1 MAKVN
6 PLTQSAA
13 NLASGADASSR
24 VTAGTVSATGARNPT
39 AESAA
44 LAASAR
50 ATPRAPGCT
59 QCITMALFFDGTGNN
74 LDADTPS
81 DEHSNVARLFRA
93 HPDDEPAT
101 QTYRRYIPGIG
112 TYFREV
118 GDPGGTT
125 RGLGMGDYGQA
136 RLDWAFKELGTI
148 LLAAEARAANP
159 SNRITAVRLSV
170 FGFSRGAALA
180 RAFCRDLQASCTGS
194 RGRFTLRAG
203 ALARS
208 GIALR
213 GGYPVEVYF
222 LGIFDTVASVGLPL
236 STNNIMIKRQN
247 GLGWRDLLPS
257 GGWGRAEQDLRALAF
272 GSRGADP
279 SPGSADGHGAW
290 ANGLQIADIVE
301 RCVHLVA
308 AHEMRNS
315 FPLDSALQGT
325 AYPQGTTEMIYPGVH
340 SDVGGG
346 YRQGEGGKSAMLAKV
361 PLRVMLQAA
370 IDARVPLI
378 PLTGVRSTNEKKD
391 FALDPDGAKA
401 YDEMMALWRSYMQPV
416 NRGAP
421 LGQGVL
427 AHMAVYW
434 RYRLTVAVERTNPA
448 NAARHRGRGAWT
460 PRRLTP
466 EQQRIADNERTFATE
481 RAPLL
486 QEARVRQQ
494 EYARLAVEREAA
506 EQTLMAMQG
515 RPGLE
520 SQVALWENLVRQ
532 RRAQEQAAYD
542 VARRAQARADTAAN
556 DSELIDNLD
565 GYDGW
570 LLQDAEAL
578 HRWRRE
584 EPNRRMRPHYAAIA
598 DAYQEVVVDGR
609 RMDAS
614 SPVYQFFNTYVH
626 DSLSGFAQDNTR
638 PSDPRVIYIG
648 GDTKKEYAAAP
659 AANQGAGVPA

>member
-1 MAKVN
+1 M
-6 PLTQSAA
+6 
-13 NLASGADASSR
+13 
-24 VTAGTVSATGARNPT
+24 AGTASATSARMPSPE
-39 AESAA
+39 AAA
-44 LAASAR
+44 LAVNAQ
-50 ATPRAPGCT
+50 ATLQAPGCT

-81 DEHSNVARLFRA
+81 DEHSNVARLYRA
-93 HPDDEPAT
+93 HPVDNPAA
-101 QTYRRYIPGIG
+101 QIYRRYIPGIG
-112 TYFREV
+112 TYFRDI

-125 RGLGMGDYGQA
+125 RGRGMGDYGQA

-148 LLAAEARAANP
+148 LRAAEARASNP

-180 RAFCRDLQASCTGS
+180 RAFCRDLQACCSGS
-194 RGRFTLRAG
+194 RGNFTLRAG

-236 STNNIMIKRQN
+236 STNNIGIKRQN
-247 GLGWRDLLPS
+247 GVGWRDLFGD
-257 GGWGRAEQDLRALAF
+257 GGWGRAERDLRALAF

-279 SPGSADGHGAW
+279 SPGLADGHGAW
-290 ANGLQIADIVE
+290 ANGLQVVDIVD

-325 AYPQGTTEMIYPGVH
+325 AYPSGTTEMIYPGVH

-361 PLRVMLQAA
+361 PLRVMLEAA
-370 IDARVPLI
+370 VHAKVPLI
-378 PLTGVRSTNEKKD
+378 PLAGARSTNEKKD
-391 FALDPDGAKA
+391 FGLDPEGAKA
-401 YDEMMALWRSYMQPV
+401 YGDMMTLWRSYMQPV

-434 RYRLTVAVERTNPA
+434 RYRLSVAAERTNPA
-448 NAARHRGRGAWT
+448 NAARHRGRGAMS

-466 EQQRIADNERTFATE
+466 EQQRIADNERTFAAE
-481 RAPLL
+481 RTPLI
-486 QEARVRQQ
+486 QEARVKQQ
-494 EYARLAVEREAA
+494 AYARLSSEREMT
-506 EQTLMAMQG
+506 EQTLMAVRE
-515 RPGLE
+515 RPGFE
-520 SQVALWENLVRQ
+520 SQVPRLEDTVRQ
-532 RRAQEQAAYD
+532 LRAQEQAAYD
-542 VARRAQARADTAAN
+542 AARSAQARADTAAD
-556 DSELIDNLD
+556 DSGLIDSLD
-565 GYDGW
+565 SYDGW

-584 EPNRRMRPHYAAIA
+584 EPSRRMRPHYVAIA
-598 DAYQEVVVDGR
+598 EAYEEVVVQGR

-614 SPVYQFFNTYVH
+614 SPIYRFFNTYLH